1 MYKYLN
7 SNSDSMCKCT
17 NSNTNTIK
25 FYMQAMYN
33 LQFKMAEGSNL

>member
-7 SNSDSMCKCT
+7 SNSDTMCKCT
-17 NSNTNTIK
+17 NSIK

-33 LQFKMAEGSNL
+33 VQFKMAEGSNL